1 MNPQFRQLP
10 PAIIGAAMMT
20 LLAERAELLRG
31 GAAAGHQG
39 SRQRQRWCWCGA
51 DERQGLAA
59 CVGGAVCVVRRG
71 GGIGDLRLAAQG
83 VAPAAVQVVGLAQEF
98 ALLRPV
104 RTTSLHTSSKLVSLA
119 GLNMRTCV
127 ARKPDWP
134 DRLLCRAFLQA
145 GIRSGRRRSCCKATA
160 AGHASANRSGRWRWS
175 RAVVRRAVGL
185 LLVLLSTSLSG
196 YLLALC
202 SSFSVAV
209 NARHDLCSPC

>member
-1 MNPQFRQLP
+1 MQYRLSEFSLALP
-10 PAIIGAAMMT
+10 RLRESSVSGSSASDCRRGAAMMT
-20 LLAERAELLRG
+20 PLGERVGLLWGRT
-31 GAAAGHQG
+31 AAGHQG
-39 SRQRQRWCWCGA
+39 SRQRQRWCRCGA
-51 DERQGLAA
+51 GVWQGLVA
-59 CVGGAVCVVRRG
+59 CVGGAVWVVWRG
-71 GGIGDLRLAAQG
+71 GGIGDRRLAADS

-160 AGHASANRSGRWRWS
+160 AGHASANRSGRWTR
-175 RAVVRRAVGL
+175 
-185 LLVLLSTSLSG
+185 
-196 YLLALC
+196 
-202 SSFSVAV
+202 
-209 NARHDLCSPC
+209 